1 MVYAKQGLKQIVYQ
15 CMMMILA
22 FDTLFFVSGA
32 QANSENVTAR
42 DILQRALETV
52 KNRPPMMADGEVH
65 SKYDSHDKERKL
77 VSRVYISNQQH
88 DTTREMWEL
97 KDDKWVKLHEY
108 RGIWDG
114 SRYTARHRRE
124 EEAYENEFGNF
135 LPGDFSVTY
144 DDEPRTVGW
153 ATQLYNLW
161 GTTWRGKHFAEEMLE
176 SETFLRTEMEQV
188 DGFDCY
194 VVEGDTWKGHKTVW
208 IDPKHGYLHRKMI
221 CEGDPNN
228 PDNLRGIEIIDTKIE
243 YLEGIPVVTEAE
255 RHFFPKFID
264 ENRPG
269 ATKATLT
276 QHEKMSNVVW
286 NPDFEAMGAFK
297 MDKVPNGTR
306 VIYRAN
312 DLHKTGV
319 KFHWQDGRIVQ
330 NVDEEDIKQIDR
342 ITEELMAEGQVST
355 GLEAAKKNDAAANKP
370 SATLDERSGTAEAQ
384 REVLSESRPF
394 LMLVFVLIGLSIIA
408 IIAWRVFLLKKE

>member
-1 MVYAKQGLKQIVYQ
+1 MVYAKQGLKRIVYQ

-42 DILQRALETV
+42 DILQMALETV

-65 SKYDSHDKERKL
+65 KKYHSRDKEIKI
-77 VSRVYISNQQH
+77 VSRVYIRNQQH

-97 KDDKWVKLHEY
+97 KDNKWVKLHES

-114 SRYTARHRRE
+114 SRCTARHRRE
-124 EEAYENEFGNF
+124 EEAYETEFGNF
-135 LPGDFSVTY
+135 VPGHFFVTY
-144 DDEPRTVGW
+144 DDKSRTIGW
-153 ATQLYNLW
+153 STQLYNLW
-161 GTTWRGKHFAEEMLE
+161 GTTWKGKHFAEEMLE

-194 VVEGDTWKGHKTVW
+194 VVESDTWEGHKTVW
-208 IDPKHGYLHRKMI
+208 IDPKNGYLHRKMI
-221 CEGDPNN
+221 CEGDPSN
-228 PDNLRGIEIIDTKIE
+228 PDNLRGNEIIDTKIE
-243 YLEGIPVVTEAE
+243 YIEGIPVVTEAE
-255 RHFFPKFID
+255 RHFFPKFTD
-264 ENRPG
+264 GNKQG

-276 QHEKMSNVVW
+276 KHEKMSNVVW

-306 VIYRAN
+306 VVYSAN

-319 KFHWQDGRIVQ
+319 KFHWQDGRIVP

-342 ITEELMAEGQVST
+342 ITEELMAEGQVPPSLAT
-355 GLEAAKKNDAAANKP
+355 AKKG
-370 SATLDERSGTAEAQ
+370 GT
-384 REVLSESRPF
+384 
-394 LMLVFVLIGLSIIA
+394 
-408 IIAWRVFLLKKE
+408 